1 VHLLSLFPRALIVT
15 LLIIVI
21 YVAIEKYLSTLA
33 LSFPLKLSSFSST
46 FLLPNS
52 LLDVTNSFFSSLISY
67 FSLKMTQFFI
77 YLLYY
82 AMPLTLITL
91 SMSVFIVSSSL
102 GTLFSKLLTLVRLE
116 DFEIF

>member
-1 VHLLSLFPRALIVT
+1 
-15 LLIIVI
+15 
-21 YVAIEKYLSTLA
+21 
-33 LSFPLKLSSFSST
+33 
-46 FLLPNS
+46 
-52 LLDVTNSFFSSLISY
+52 
-67 FSLKMTQFFI
+67 MTQFFI

-91 SMSVFIVSSSL
+91 SMRVFIVSSSL